1 MESKGRSGRIF
12 SGTRARFFLLLL
24 LQMGILSAVMVLRT
38 AFLLFHTTGI
48 FYWKVFYQRGL
59 PLVIGGSILCLL
71 LCSLIL
77 FRSRSSLGKCLREDR
92 GKWMITGILLMVGIA
107 AGIFISKTRL
117 GLEKENAFWGKPT
130 VPLLEWHI
138 LLAFAL
144 CLVWF
149 CISNLSQGKIP
160 ETVLRLLPL
169 LVWLCAVTVW
179 TAIPNQN
186 GFFSPPGR
194 APNYETYPFSD
205 GSFYGHYARAAAA
218 GMGLKGNDIPPRP
231 LYIAFLTAL
240 HLLSENQYDRIIFF
254 QTLVLGLLPVFVYL
268 CGRDLHSAEAGLGAS
283 LMVILRETHSIL
295 SAPFGHNISTTKY
308 FFADFPAA
316 LVCAAFIWLLIR
328 WQKQSGS
335 PGQAARTALAAG
347 CALGAMVLIRTQS
360 LCLLLLLPFPLI
372 PALRRAPKQAFR
384 QLLFFG
390 LALLFCIAPWLLR
403 SYRITGQFVFD
414 HPMTQTAEMAR
425 SYNFEKADLSQLPD
439 ENDGAYTQRMTA
451 FIAEMMRKHFPEI
464 AHFVTV
470 HFLNSEISGFRL
482 FPLRDHLEDEGELL
496 RSREPF
502 WELLDS
508 ADLNGYNL
516 VFLGLGFFVWAF
528 GAAAAHQRSPHAG
541 FIPLAGI
548 LLFNFSTA
556 VGRYSAG
563 RYLIPTDWIM
573 MLYFAVGLADIISVI
588 YRACGGQTGQTAD
601 PCGKGPAYAWT
612 VLCMM
617 LIAAAIPL
625 CDRMIPQTFVQEDPQ
640 AVEAQ
645 VGTMRMECPAE
656 NRFYLH
662 SIAVYPRWYAAG
674 EGEPESAK
682 QGYGVTDH
690 GRLVFL
696 TLAPGSFGTIE
707 MPMDTPPEFFPD
719 GSEVRFSGC
728 LNGPT
733 SIAET
738 IIVEKDGNR
747 VKYNS
752 TQYSVHST

>member
-1 MESKGRSGRIF
+1 MMNGRIRSF
-12 SGTRARFFLLLL
+12 LSGEKARFWLLLL
-24 LQMGILSAVMVLRT
+24 LQLGILGAVMLLRT
-38 AFLLFHTTGI
+38 AYLLFHTTGV

-59 PLVIGGSILCLL
+59 PLVIGGAVLCLL
-71 LCSLIL
+71 LSGVIL
-77 FRSRSSLGKCLREDR
+77 FRSRDSLRESLRKDR
-92 GKWMITGILLMVGIA
+92 GKWLVTGILLVIGA
-107 AGIFISKTRL
+107 ASGIFIAGTRL

-149 CISNLSQGKIP
+149 CISRFSSREIP

-169 LVWLCAVTVW
+169 LIWLCAVIVW

-186 GFFSPPGR
+186 GFFSPAGR

-231 LYIAFLTAL
+231 LYIAFLTGL
-240 HLLSENQYDRIIFF
+240 HLLSGNQYDRIIFF

-268 CGRDLHSAEAGLGAS
+268 IGRDLHSAEAGLGAA
-283 LMVILRETHSIL
+283 LLVILRETHAIL
-295 SAPFGHNISTTKY
+295 SAPFGHNIATTKY
-308 FFADFPAA
+308 FFADLPAA
-316 LVCAAFIWLLIR
+316 LVCSAFIWLLIR
-328 WQKQSGS
+328 WQKQCKS

-347 CALGAMVLIRTQS
+347 CALGAMALIRTQS

-372 PALRRAPKQAFR
+372 PSLRHAPKQALR

-403 SYRITGQFVFD
+403 SYRITGRFVFD

-451 FIAEMMRKHFPEI
+451 FIAEMTRKHFPEI
-464 AHFVTV
+464 AHFVSV
-470 HFLNSEISGFRL
+470 HFLNSEICGFRL
-482 FPLRDHLEDEGELL
+482 FPLRDHMNDTGELM
-496 RSREPF
+496 RSEEPF
-502 WELLDS
+502 WELLDN
-508 ADLNGYNL
+508 ADLKGYNL
-516 VFLGLGFFVWAF
+516 VFLGLGFLVWAL
-528 GAAAAHQRSPHAG
+528 GIAAAHQRSPHAG
-541 FIPLAGI
+541 FIPLAAI
-548 LLFNFSTA
+548 LIFNFSTA

-573 MLYFAVGLADIISVI
+573 MLYFALGLADLLSVF
-588 YRACGGQTGQTAD
+588 YRACGGNIRGMAD
-601 PCGKGPAYAWT
+601 PCGTGPSYGWT
-612 VLCMM
+612 ILCMV
-617 LIAAAIPL
+617 LIAAAIPV
-625 CDRMIPQTFVQEDPQ
+625 CDRLIPQTFVQEDPQ
-640 AVEAQ
+640 TVEAQ
-645 VGTMRMECPAE
+645 VGTLQTEYPAE
-656 NRFYLH
+656 DRLYLH
-662 SIAVYPRWYAAG
+662 AIAVYPRWYDAG

-682 QGYGVTDH
+682 QGYGAVDH

-696 TLAPGSFGTIE
+696 TLAPGNFGTIE
-707 MPMDTPPEFFPD
+707 MPLDEAPAFFPD
-719 GSEVRFSGC
+719 GSEVRFSAC

-733 SIAET
+733 SIAEK
-738 IIVEKDGNR
+738 IIVEKDGKTEIIMN
-747 VKYNS
+747 KE
-752 TQYSVHST
+752 

>member
-1 MESKGRSGRIF
+1 MIERIRRFLSGEK
-12 SGTRARFFLLLL
+12 TRFWLLLL
-24 LQMGILSAVMVLRT
+24 LQLGILGAVMLLRT
-38 AFLLFHTTGI
+38 AYLLFHTTGI

-59 PLVIGGSILCLL
+59 PLVIGGAVLCLL
-71 LCSLIL
+71 ISLLIL
-77 FRSRSSLGKCLREDR
+77 FRSPDPLRKTFHEDR
-92 GKWMITGILLMVGIA
+92 GKWLITGILLAIGIA
-107 AGIFISKTRL
+107 AGIFISKTRM
-117 GLEKENAFWGKPT
+117 GLEKENAFWGEPT

-149 CISNLSQGKIP
+149 CISHFSEREIP
-160 ETVLRLLPL
+160 EIIKRLLPL
-169 LVWLCAVTVW
+169 LIWLCAVTVW

-186 GFFSPPGR
+186 GFFSPAGR

-231 LYIAFLTAL
+231 LYIAFLTGL
-240 HLLSENQYDRIIFF
+240 HLLSDNQYDRIIFF
-254 QTLVLGLLPVFVYL
+254 QTLALGLLPVFVYL
-268 CGRDLHSAEAGLGAS
+268 CGRDLHSVEAGLGAA
-283 LMVILRETHSIL
+283 LLVILRETHAIL
-295 SAPFGHNISTTKY
+295 SAPFGHNVATTKY
-308 FFADFPAA
+308 FFADLPAA

-328 WQKQSGS
+328 WQKQSKT

-347 CALGAMVLIRTQS
+347 CALGAMALIRTQS

-372 PALRRAPKQAFR
+372 PALRHAPKQALR
-384 QLLFFG
+384 QLLLFS

-403 SYRITGQFVFD
+403 SFRITGQFVFD

-425 SYNFEKADLSQLPD
+425 SYNFEKADLSQMPD
-439 ENDGAYTQRMTA
+439 ENDGAYTQRMTV

-464 AHFVTV
+464 AHFVSV

-482 FPLRDHLEDEGELL
+482 FPLRDHLDDPRELL
-496 RSREPF
+496 RSEEPF

-508 ADLNGYNL
+508 GDLTSYNL
-516 VFLGLGFFVWAF
+516 VFLGLGFFVWAL
-528 GAAAAHQRSPHAG
+528 GIAAAHQRSPHAG
-541 FIPLAGI
+541 FIPLAAI

-563 RYLIPTDWIM
+563 RYLIPADWIM
-573 MLYFAVGLADIISVI
+573 MLYFAAGLADLISI
-588 YRACGGQTGQTAD
+588 LYRTCGGQISQAADPVRTRPAYGQTI
-601 PCGKGPAYAWT
+601 
-612 VLCMM
+612 LCML
-617 LIAAAIPL
+617 LIAAAIPV
-625 CDRMIPQTFVQEDPQ
+625 CDRLIPQSFVPEDPA

-645 VGTMRMECPAE
+645 VGTLQTECPAE
-656 NRFYLH
+656 DRLYLH
-662 SIAVYPRWYAAG
+662 AIAIYPRWYAAG

-696 TLAPGSFGTIE
+696 TLAPGNFGTIE
-707 MPMDTPPEFFPD
+707 LPLDEPPVFFPD
-719 GSEVRFSGC
+719 GSEVRFNAC

-733 SIAET
+733 SIAEK
-738 IIVEKDGNR
+738 IIVEKDGRTEIIMNNE
-747 VKYNS
+747 K
-752 TQYSVHST
+752 

>member
-1 MESKGRSGRIF
+1 MEKGRSGRIF
-12 SGTRARFFLLLL
+12 SGVGARFMLLLL
-24 LQMGILSAVMVLRT
+24 LQLGILSAVMLLRT
-38 AFLLFHTTGI
+38 SYLLFHTTGI
-48 FYWKVFYQRGL
+48 FYWKVFYRRGL
-59 PLVIGGSILCLL
+59 PLVIGGTVLCLL
-71 LCSLIL
+71 LSGLIL
-77 FRSRSSLGKCLREDR
+77 FRSRDTLGKTLREDR
-92 GKWMITGILLMVGIA
+92 GKWLLTGILLIIGTA
-107 AGIFISKTRL
+107 AGIFIAKTRL

-149 CISNLSQGKIP
+149 CVSKVSKKKIP
-160 ETVLRLLPL
+160 GSVLRLLPL
-169 LVWLCAVTVW
+169 LIWLCAVTVW

-186 GFFSPPGR
+186 GFFSPAGR

-205 GSFYGHYARAAAA
+205 GSFYGHYARAAAE

-231 LYIAFLTAL
+231 LYIAFLTGL
-240 HLLSENQYDRIIFF
+240 HLLSDNRYDRIIFF

-268 CGRDLHSAEAGLGAS
+268 CGKDLHSAEAGLGAS
-283 LMVILRETHSIL
+283 LLVILRETHAIL

-308 FFADFPAA
+308 FFADIPAA

-328 WQKQSGS
+328 WQKQSGD

-347 CALGAMVLIRTQS
+347 CALGAMALIRTQS

-372 PALRRAPKQAFR
+372 PAFRRTPKSALR

-390 LALLFCIAPWLLR
+390 SALLFCIAPWLLR

-425 SYNFEKADLSQLPD
+425 SYNFDGADLSQLPD

-451 FIAEMMRKHFPEI
+451 FIAEMTRKHFPEI
-464 AHFVTV
+464 AHFVTA

-482 FPLRDHLEDEGELL
+482 FPLRDHLNDTVELL
-496 RSREPF
+496 RSEEPF

-508 ADLNGYNL
+508 ADLNGYDL
-516 VFLGLGFFVWAF
+516 VFYGLGFLVWAL
-528 GAAAAHQRSPHAG
+528 GIAAAHQRSPHAG

-548 LLFNFSTA
+548 LIFNFSTA

-573 MLYFAVGLADIISVI
+573 MLYFAAGLADLLSVF
-588 YRACGGQTGQTAD
+588 YRACGGQVRHEAD
-601 PCGKGPAYAWT
+601 PCGKGPAYAGT
-612 VLCMM
+612 FLCMI

-625 CDRMIPQTFVQEDPQ
+625 CDRMIPQTFVQEGPQ

-645 VGTMRMECPAE
+645 VGTLQMECPAE
-656 NRFYLH
+656 DRFYLH
-662 SIAVYPRWYAAG
+662 AIAIYPRWYAAG

-696 TLAPGSFGTIE
+696 TLAPGGFGTIE
-707 MPMDTPPEFFPD
+707 MPMDEAPAFFPD
-719 GSEVRFSGC
+719 GSEVRFSAC
-728 LNGPT
+728 QKGPT
-733 SIAET
+733 SIAEK
-738 IIVEKDGNR
+738 IIVEKDGRTEIIMN
-747 VKYNS
+747 NE
-752 TQYSVHST
+752 

>member
-1 MESKGRSGRIF
+1 MKERIRRIF
-12 SGTRARFFLLLL
+12 SDPKARFWLLIV
-24 LQMGILSAVMVLRT
+24 LQLGILGAVMALRT
-38 AFLLFHTTGI
+38 AYLLFQTTGI

-59 PLVIGGSILCLL
+59 SLVIGGAVICLL
-71 LCSLIL
+71 ISCLIL
-77 FRSRSSLGKCLREDR
+77 FRSRNSLMKSLREDR
-92 GKWMITGILLMVGIA
+92 GKWLLTCILLMIGNA
-107 AGIFISKTRL
+107 AAVFISKTRM

-130 VPLLEWHI
+130 VPLLEWHL

-144 CLVWF
+144 CLLWF
-149 CISNLSQGKIP
+149 CISHISGREVPKII
-160 ETVLRLLPL
+160 LRLLPL
-169 LVWLCAVTVW
+169 LIWLCAVIVW

-186 GFFSPPGR
+186 GFFSPAGR

-205 GSFYGHYARAAAA
+205 GSFYGHFARAAAA

-231 LYIAFLTAL
+231 LYIAFLTGL
-240 HLLSENQYDRIIFF
+240 HLLSYNQYDRIIFF

-268 CGRDLHSAEAGLGAS
+268 CGRDLHSVEAGLGAA
-283 LMVILRETHSIL
+283 LLVILRETHAIL

-308 FFADFPAA
+308 FFADLPAA
-316 LVCAAFIWLLIR
+316 LVCAAFVWLLIR
-328 WQKQSGS
+328 WQKQSRV

-347 CALGAMVLIRTQS
+347 CALGAMALIRTQS

-372 PALRRAPKQAFR
+372 PALRHAWKQALR

-403 SYRITGQFVFD
+403 SWRITGQFVFD

-451 FIAEMMRKHFPEI
+451 FIAEMTRKHFPEI
-464 AHFVTV
+464 ARFVTV

-482 FPLRDHLEDEGELL
+482 FPLRDHLNNTDELL
-496 RSREPF
+496 RSEEPF

-508 ADLNGYNL
+508 GDLKSYNL
-516 VFLGLGFFVWAF
+516 VFLGLGYFVWAL
-528 GAAAAHQRSPHAG
+528 GIAAAHQRSPHAG
-541 FIPLAGI
+541 FIPLAAI
-548 LLFNFSTA
+548 LIFNFSTA

-573 MLYFAVGLADIISVI
+573 MLYFAIGSADLLSAL
-588 YRACGGQTGQTAD
+588 YQSCGGQIRQKKAV
-601 PCGKGPAYAWT
+601 CGKGPASGWT
-612 VLCMM
+612 ILCMLM
-617 LIAAAIPL
+617 IAAAIPAADL
-625 CDRMIPQTFVQEDPQ
+625 LIPRTFTPEDPET
-640 AVEAQ
+640 VEAR
-645 VGTMRMECPAE
+645 VGTLQMECPAE
-656 NRFYLH
+656 DRLYLH
-662 SIAVYPRWYAAG
+662 AIAIYPRWYAAG

-696 TLAPGSFGTIE
+696 TLSPGNFGTIE
-707 MPMDTPPEFFPD
+707 IPLDEPPAFFPD
-719 GSEVRFSGC
+719 GSEVRFSAC

-733 SIAET
+733 SIAEK
-738 IIVEKDGNR
+738 IIVEKDGQTAIIMNNE
-747 VKYNS
+747 K
-752 TQYSVHST
+752 